1 LTLQKGR
8 EGERERKK
16 ARERERERERES
28 WKIPLVSWLS
38 VFLNAPLYAISS

>member
-16 ARERERERERES
+16 ARERERERES